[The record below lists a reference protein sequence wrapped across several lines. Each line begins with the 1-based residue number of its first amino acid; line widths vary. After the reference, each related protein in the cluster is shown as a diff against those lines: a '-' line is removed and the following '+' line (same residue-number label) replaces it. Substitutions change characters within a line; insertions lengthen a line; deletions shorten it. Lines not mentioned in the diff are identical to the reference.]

1 MSHLSRFLDPAERTD
16 PNEDLADE
24 YVEICIQCR
33 QPRSD
38 SMDRLCDRCRLFAE
52 YHELVGKE

>member
-1 MSHLSRFLDPAERTD
+1 MSHLSRFPDPAERTD

-38 SMDRLCDRCRLFAE
+38 SVDRLCYRCRLFEE
-52 YHELVGKE
+52 YRELVRKE